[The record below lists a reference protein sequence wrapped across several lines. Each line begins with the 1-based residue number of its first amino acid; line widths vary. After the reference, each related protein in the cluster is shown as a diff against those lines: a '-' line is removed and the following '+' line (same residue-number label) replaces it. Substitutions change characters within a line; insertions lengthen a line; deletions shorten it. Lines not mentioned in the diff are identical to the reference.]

1 MQNIHA
7 IRDGVVPRF
16 LNHCFKKC
24 DALIVPTEKMY
35 HYVKDGGFSDKIN
48 MKIIPTGIDFSELKA
63 QDAVSPADTKKELG
77 LPEDA
82 KIILFLGRISAE
94 KNLDE
99 LLDHFAAYTKHHDN
113 IYLVTVG
120 DGPYKET
127 LVKRVK
133 KLGIEDRVIVHD
145 GVKHTDIRSFYD
157 AADVFAS
164 ASESETQGLTFYE
177 ALYCGVPVLAKDREC
192 LEGAVTDGVN
202 GAFFEDEASF
212 AEALERILP
221 VKEQNIGKPA
231 ATLPKAFESEQFA
244 KDVAALYEEAWNFHT
259 QRKKTSFE
267 RLADNGRSLGKKLR
281 FKITK
286 K

>member
-1 MQNIHA
+1 M
-7 IRDGVVPRF
+7 
-16 LNHCFKKC
+16 
-24 DALIVPTEKMY
+24 
-35 HYVKDGGFSDKIN
+35 
-48 MKIIPTGIDFSELKA
+48 
-63 QDAVSPADTKKELG
+63 
-77 LPEDA
+77 
-82 KIILFLGRISAE
+82 
-94 KNLDE
+94 
-99 LLDHFAAYTKHHDN
+99 
-113 IYLVTVG
+113 
-120 DGPYKET
+120 
-127 LVKRVK
+127 
-133 KLGIEDRVIVHD
+133 
-145 GVKHTDIRSFYD
+145 
-157 AADVFAS
+157 
-164 ASESETQGLTFYE
+164 
-177 ALYCGVPVLAKDREC
+177 
-192 LEGAVTDGVN
+192 TDGVN